1 MTKINKATAA
11 AIQALLSFDA
21 QQGDFERTQAERFVS
36 ECTTLR
42 KGAQA
47 IVAACEGLKGEKRK
61 QALRD
66 MGAAELASNP
76 KLRDHLSAYA
86 KFAGPE
92 GLVVIR
98 KAKAKKLGKCS
109 TIRGAIASH
118 EADSKPK
125 AKRQAK
131 AGQGKRKVEFKAKK
145 GGKAPQTLEAK
156 FALIEKFCEEQGFS
170 FAGFMAEWTEE
181 SEGMAEKKAAAA
193 S

>member
-1 MTKINKATAA
+1 MTKLNKTQKA
-11 AIQALLSFDA
+11 AIEAIIAFDNA
-21 QQGDFERTQAERFVS
+21 EDEFARTQAERFVAQ
-36 ECTTLR
+36 CAKLR
-42 KGAQA
+42 KGAQL

-61 QALRD
+61 QKLRD
-66 MGAAELASNP
+66 IGAKDLADNA

-92 GLVVIR
+92 GEAVIR

-118 EADSKPK
+118 EADGKTK
-125 AKRQAK
+125 ATRQGK
-131 AGQGKRKVEFKAKK
+131 AGQGKRKVTFNAKT

-156 FALIEKFCEEQGFS
+156 FALIEAFCEEQGFS